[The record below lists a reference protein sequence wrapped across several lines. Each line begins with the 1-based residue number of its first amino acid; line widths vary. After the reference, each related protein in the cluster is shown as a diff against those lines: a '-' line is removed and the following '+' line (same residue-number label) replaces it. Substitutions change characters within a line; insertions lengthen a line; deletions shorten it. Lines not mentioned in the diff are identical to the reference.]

1 MTDGSV
7 SIGGVA
13 EATGLSVEVIRIWE
27 RRYGFPVP
35 MRLPSGHRRYRAE
48 DLRRLRL
55 LSLALANG
63 HRPAQVVPLS
73 EAELRSLLERPESDT
88 VTSLLE
94 AVKTMDS
101 AELRRRLHEA
111 HQARGLLPFLCEVV
125 SPLLERVGTLWV
137 EGILDIQHEHLL
149 TEVLEDLLRTLRAGF
164 QPTAEAPVVA
174 LATLPGERHRLGLL
188 MGALVYAAQGA
199 RVEMLGTDL
208 PLATLASA
216 ARTLGARTLGVSVS
230 LAGSG
235 EAAQQLLRD
244 LRERLPDTIQLVA
257 GGQGAARLR
266 RIPGVTL
273 VRGLEVAR

>member
-35 MRLPSGHRRYRAE
+35 VRLPSGHRRYRAE

-55 LSLALANG
+55 LSLALAKG
-63 HRPAQVVPLS
+63 HRPAQVVPLP
-73 EAELRSLLERPESDT
+73 EEELRSLLERPESDT
-88 VTSLLE
+88 VASLLE
-94 AVKTMDS
+94 AVKAMDS

-149 TEVLEDLLRTLRAGF
+149 TEVLEDLLRTLRSGF
-164 QPTAEAPVVA
+164 RPTPGAPVVA

-216 ARTLGARTLGVSVS
+216 ARTLGAQTLGVSIS

-235 EAAQQLLRD
+235 EVAQQLLRD
-244 LRERLPDTIQLVA
+244 LRERLPDPIQLVA